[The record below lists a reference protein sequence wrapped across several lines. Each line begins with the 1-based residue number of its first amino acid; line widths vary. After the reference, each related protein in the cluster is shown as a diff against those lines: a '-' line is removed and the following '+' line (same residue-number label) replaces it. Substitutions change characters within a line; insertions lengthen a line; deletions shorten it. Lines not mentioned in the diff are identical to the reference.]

1 MATPQTH
8 TEHTGHTGHTG
19 QAGQAGPA
27 DETVTTDLACRTSG
41 RYEIVLLLDTAS
53 LELTVSV
60 ADDVTGVVYEL
71 PVPADEALDVFN
83 HPFAH
88 PAFRGVSFDDGH
100 SCG

>member
-8 TEHTGHTGHTG
+8 TEQDEHTGHTGH
-19 QAGQAGPA
+19 A

-53 LELTVSV
+53 LALTVSV

-88 PAFRGVSFDDGH
+88 PAFRGVSFDDGQG
-100 SCG
+100 CG